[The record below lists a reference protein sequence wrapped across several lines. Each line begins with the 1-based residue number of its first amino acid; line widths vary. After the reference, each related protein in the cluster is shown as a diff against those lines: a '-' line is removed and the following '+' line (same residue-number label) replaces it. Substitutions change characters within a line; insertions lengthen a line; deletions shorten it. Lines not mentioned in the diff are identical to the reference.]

1 MRIYLAGI
9 ALIAT
14 LIAGCSADRDP
25 VQASQ
30 SPGATG
36 SKAPGMP
43 MDSLSSR
50 PATASFA
57 SLPDRGELLRYSP
70 ARRPE
75 RSGAYTFHPV
85 DISEAHALNAIA
97 TGELR
102 LTTPDGKPVSV
113 TFERMEEHPEGDW
126 TWVGRSPDD
135 GHAVLTFGERAVFG
149 EILAGGRTYRVLT
162 RRGSAW
168 LVETDYSRLAG
179 SSRGQ
184 RSKGPDFLLPPELP
198 ARKGSDAGAGMV
210 MAGAKAV
217 MAQAQGIAVS
227 PMAANAVVD
236 VVMGYTNGLVTA
248 YGNQSVVQTR
258 INSLVAITNAAYERS
273 GVNMRIRLVRTV
285 QVNYP
290 DNTDNADALQKLS
303 GYDARSGQPI
313 TPDAAF
319 NELRKARDDY
329 GGDLVALLRPFR
341 EPEQDG
347 CGIAWLLGA
356 GQRPITPDDAELAYA
371 VVSDG
376 DDVGNDGQTYMCSDK
391 SLAHELGHLMGQ
403 AHNQADSE
411 YPGTH
416 AYSYGYRESSSSG
429 FFTIMAYPEVNGSQY
444 EIAYF
449 ANPSVSYDGR
459 PTGVANQSDNVRS
472 MNQTMPIVA
481 EFRETKVPLMGIPPR
496 DVDGDGR
503 SELLWR
509 RTDANNDN
517 FRYWKVD
524 EQGKITKSPYFT
536 FSRSYTLA
544 ATGDFNGDGRL
555 DLVWA
560 NPSTGHVTVR
570 LGNGTS
576 FATRVDLGNAL
587 TGSWKIIGAGD
598 VDGDGRSELLLRRT
612 NADGD
617 NFRYWKVNSNG
628 NITRGPLL
636 SFTKSY
642 LLAATGDFN
651 GDGFLDLVWANPNTG
666 HVTLRLGDGTR
677 FDKRY
682 DLGYGY
688 NSAGWKI
695 AGAGD
700 VDGDGRAE
708 LLWRRSNTDD
718 GNFRFWRIGNNG
730 EVTKS
735 PYFSFAK
742 AYVLAS
748 TGDFNGDGF
757 LDLVWAN
764 PNTGHVTM
772 RLGNGSSFQKKL
784 DLGSPYSKNSN
795 GWRITAPGP

>member
-198 ARKGSDAGAGMV
+198 ARNGSDAGAGMV

-356 GQRPITPDDAELAYA
+356 GQRQITSSDESLAYA

-376 DDVGNDGQTYMCSDK
+376 DDVGNDGQTYMCSDY

-403 AHNQADSE
+403 AHNQADSQ

-429 FFTIMAYPEVNGSQY
+429 FFTIMAYPLGDAQL
-444 EIAYF
+444 EIPHF
-449 ANPSVSYDGR
+449 ANPSVRYQNR
-459 PTGVANQSDNVRS
+459 VTGTANADNVRS
-472 MNQTMPIVA
+472 MNLTMPIVA
-481 EFRETKVPLMGIPPR
+481 NFRATVVPLPNRKSDFNKDGVSDILWRNTSDGRNTIWLSANNGTQQAVATVGNKAWRVFGIG
-496 DVDGDGR
+496 DFDGDGTADI
-503 SELLWR
+503 LWR
-509 RTDANNDN
+509 NTSNGQNTIYLGGKNTTQRTVAT
-517 FRYWKVD
+517 V
-524 EQGKITKSPYFT
+524 G
-536 FSRSYTLA
+536 LA
-544 ATGDFNGDGRL
+544 WQIVGVGDFNGDGLSDVLWRNPTTGENTIWNSASSASQRKL
-555 DLVWA
+555 ATVKSKDWA
-560 NPSTGHVTVR
+560 V
-570 LGNGTS
+570 
-576 FATRVDLGNAL
+576 
-587 TGSWKIIGAGD
+587 AG
-598 VDGDGRSELLLRRT
+598 
-612 NADGD
+612 
-617 NFRYWKVNSNG
+617 
-628 NITRGPLL
+628 I
-636 SFTKSY
+636 
-642 LLAATGDFN
+642 GDFN
-651 GDGFLDLVWANPNTG
+651 GDGVADILW
-666 HVTLRLGDGTR
+666 R
-677 FDKRY
+677 
-682 DLGYGY
+682 
-688 NSAGWKI
+688 NSAT
-695 AGAGD
+695 GAN
-700 VDGDGRAE
+700 E
-708 LLWRRSNTDD
+708 IWRS
-718 GNFRFWRIGNNG
+718 GNNA
-730 EVTKS
+730 TKQTV
-735 PYFSFAK
+735 ATVANK
-742 AYVLAS
+742 AWSVVGV
-748 TGDFNGDGF
+748 GDFNGDGIDDI
-757 LDLVWAN
+757 LWRN
-764 PNTGHVTM
+764 
-772 RLGNGSSFQKKL
+772 S
-784 DLGSPYSKNSN
+784 SN
-795 GWRITAPGP
+795 GQNQIWRSANNATQQAVATVGGGNTWQVMGLWPAPR